1 MVFEL
6 CGFGFEAGTPQRRA
20 AATTPTEIGEALL
33 VFRGEE
39 DAEAFRRATGR
50 YPASAGFKAAS
61 LDQEGI
67 SGVLAMHGL
76 DVVAMPEP
84 WTGVG
89 DVDLFEGENFIR
101 LLEEG
106 APA

>member
-39 DAEAFRRATGR
+39 DAEAFRRDTGR
-50 YPASAGFKAAS
+50 CPASEGFGAVN
-61 LDQEGI
+61 L
-67 SGVLAMHGL
+67 SGEEIADVLAMHGL
-76 DVVAMPEP
+76 AIVAMPEP
-84 WTGVG
+84 WTGAG
-89 DVDLFEGENFIR
+89 GVDLFEGENFIR
-101 LLEEG
+101 LLEEST
-106 APA
+106 PV